1 MNRKPRSTKTG
12 IFTKGMIWRIFY
24 QGGVIGGAAMTAFI
38 IGLRSGASMTTSQTM
53 AFATLIIAQLLYV
66 RTPHSNKISFYKI
79 TIRHKMH
86 LLAAIAQSALL
97 LLLVLF
103 VPTLRDSFKL
113 AQLTT
118 IQWLI
123 VGAMSILPQLLLNL

>member
-1 MNRKPRSTKTG
+1 
-12 IFTKGMIWRIFY
+12 
-24 QGGVIGGAAMTAFI
+24 
-38 IGLRSGASMTTSQTM
+38 
-53 AFATLIIAQLLYV
+53 
-66 RTPHSNKISFYKI
+66 
-79 TIRHKMH
+79 MH